1 MRNTHDNV
9 VSSEE
14 AANRGSPNTGSG
26 DWICLFASHLTFFTS
41 RVSLSGKWRDELA
54 GGEVIEGAE
63 AAAEFGV
70 AQAAVAVQSAQR
82 LFGGLDLSE
91 AHRQECLCH
100 QHLRI
105 EAHRQDSSRRI
116 RAMEGSCLC
125 HWLSDLV
132 FVAQPFLA
140 VLPHATT

>member
-1 MRNTHDNV
+1 MSLPAAR
-9 VSSEE
+9 SSK
-14 AANRGSPNTGSG
+14 ARRATQVDG
-26 DWICLFASHLTFFTS
+26 
-41 RVSLSGKWRDELA
+41 
-54 GGEVIEGAE
+54 
-63 AAAEFGV
+63 

-105 EAHRQDSSRRI
+105 EAHKQDSSRRI

-132 FVAQPFLA
+132 LVAQPFLA
-140 VLPHATT
+140 VLPHATTQPGRKLAICKPIP